1 MPLIGKR
8 EARGKAQERL
18 FVFLDGLEFIEGN
31 QAYMEVLEPLLD
43 YGSYRYYKN
52 NLSENHLLM
61 ERICDANAIFLD
73 WSNLNAAVL
82 EQCGHL
88 EIVSYI
94 GVGAANFVD
103 IQAATALGIAVT
115 NTPDYGNRSVAEHA
129 LGLILAVARNIARGD
144 RDLRSGIWT
153 SSEREGIQVSGR
165 SIGLIG
171 MGAVG
176 REMAALCNSFG
187 LEVHYYDIERKPEVE
202 EIAGF
207 MELDELLSSCDIIS
221 LHVAYV
227 PETKNL
233 IGHRELSLLREG
245 AILINTSR
253 GEVLDLDALANIL
266 QEGRLKGA
274 GLDNFP
280 GEPHPDLDTLIRFEN
295 VVLTPHIAF
304 NTREAKDRM
313 TAIAVEN
320 VISFYRG
327 TPENLLNA

>member
-1 MPLIGKR
+1 MPLIGER
-8 EARGKAQERL
+8 EGRGDKDRL
-18 FVFLDGLEFIEGN
+18 FVFLDGLEFIEGI
-31 QAYMEVLEPLLD
+31 QVYEEVLEPLLD

-52 NLSENHLLM
+52 NLAENDLLM
-61 ERICDANAIFLD
+61 ERIRDANAIFLD
-73 WSNLNAAVL
+73 WSNLNASVL
-82 EQCGHL
+82 EQCRKL
-88 EIVSYI
+88 DIVSYI

-103 IQAATALGIAVT
+103 MQAANELGVAVT

-129 LGLILAVARNIARGD
+129 LGLMLAVARNIARGD

-176 REMAALCNSFG
+176 REMASLCHAFG
-187 LEVHYYDIERKPEVE
+187 LEVRYFDIQRKPDIE

-207 MELDELLSSCDIIS
+207 MEMDELLSSCDIIS
-221 LHVAYV
+221 LHVVYI
-227 PETKNL
+227 PETENL
-233 IGHRELSLLREG
+233 IGYRELSLLKDG

-253 GEVLDLDALANIL
+253 GEVLDLGALAKIL
-266 QEGRLKGA
+266 GEGRLKGA

-280 GEPHPDLDTLIRFEN
+280 REPHPDLNALIPFEN

-320 VISFYRG
+320 VIAFYRG
-327 TPENLLNA
+327 NPSNLLNP